1 MAIKWLLH
9 VSQVLLYFFPAYLN
23 NNFLLIG
30 DGSISATKPK
40 AEQGL
45 QIKVARQFLCTQF
58 ERLPLWPRRVNKR
71 MKNTLQTFIPRI
83 DRDELSHL
91 SIFPFVVNQKT
102 SK

>member
-30 DGSISATKPK
+30 DGSISATKSK
-40 AEQGL
+40 AE
-45 QIKVARQFLCTQF
+45 KVARQFLCTQF
-58 ERLPLWPRRVNKR
+58 ERLPLWPRRVNQR

-91 SIFPFVVNQKT
+91 PIFPFVVNQKT